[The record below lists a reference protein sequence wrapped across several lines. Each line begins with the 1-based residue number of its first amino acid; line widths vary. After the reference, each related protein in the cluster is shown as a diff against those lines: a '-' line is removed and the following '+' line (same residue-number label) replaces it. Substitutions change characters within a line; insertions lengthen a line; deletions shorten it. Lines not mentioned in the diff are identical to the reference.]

1 MTPLCEILT
10 RHGSDKSA
18 PGGHS
23 YGPVYEELFSPVR
36 ETVRSVL
43 EIGVQWGASLKAWA
57 EYFPNAQILGLDI
70 SSSLWEGDR
79 YKSCR
84 CDSTDRKQL
93 DNVLEELTFDVIID
107 DGSHWVDDQV
117 KTFLNLEH
125 RLNPGGIYVVE
136 DVQHI
141 EYEHRFAD
149 LKMQVIDLREKKGRF
164 DDILAVFRKPA

>member
-1 MTPLCEILT
+1 MLGEILT
-10 RHGSDKSA
+10 RHGSDKDA

-36 ETVRSVL
+36 ETVRNVL
-43 EIGVQWGASLKAWA
+43 EVGVQWGASLKAWA
-57 EYFPNAQILGLDI
+57 EYFPNARILGLDI

-79 YKSCR
+79 YKSVR

-93 DNVLEELTFDVIID
+93 DDVLEDLTFDIVID

-117 KTFLNLEH
+117 KTFQHLKH

-136 DVQHI
+136 DIQHI
-141 EYEHRFAD
+141 EFAD
-149 LKMQVIDLREKKGRF
+149 RFTALKMKMYDLRPAKGRF
-164 DDILAVFRKPA
+164 DDILAVFRKPV